1 MKILITT
8 DLFTVTT
15 NGVVTSVHNL
25 LEELENKGHEVRI
38 LTFSEDKESH
48 KEGNVYYIKSMSLNF
63 IYPDVRMPMSYRNS
77 LVSELI
83 EWKPD
88 VIHSQCEFFSFQ
100 FAKRISKLTGAP
112 LVHTYHTLYEDY
124 VGYVFP
130 SKRMGK
136 FIVRRWLRK
145 RLKKADKVIVPTS
158 KVSNILYGYGMKNDI
173 CIVPSG
179 VDLSRYD
186 YRMDEAERIAK
197 RSAIGIP
204 EDCKVIINLGRL
216 GNEKNIEELI
226 TFFAEALQFDDKLRF
241 LIVGGGPAK
250 EMLESHAEELGIA
263 DYVIFTGMVPPALVR
278 EYYQLGDLFV
288 SASTSETQG
297 LTYVEAAANALPLL
311 CRKDDCLDDI
321 IDEGVNGY
329 QYTTKEEFLSKLQWI
344 MDNDA
349 WRVTAGK
356 RSEEKAAFFDKSNF
370 GDKIESIY
378 EETIATN
385 CG

>member
-145 RLKKADKVIVPTS
+145 RLKKADKVIAPTS

-186 YRMDEAERIAK
+186 YRMDETERIDK

-321 IDEGVNGY
+321 IDEGGNGY

-378 EETIATN
+378 EETISTN